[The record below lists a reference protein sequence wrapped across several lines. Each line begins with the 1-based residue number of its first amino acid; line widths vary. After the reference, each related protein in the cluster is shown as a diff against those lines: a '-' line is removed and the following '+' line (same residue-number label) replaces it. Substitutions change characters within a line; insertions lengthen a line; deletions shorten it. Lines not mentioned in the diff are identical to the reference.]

1 MVYLYCEKVKGDT
14 SSCND
19 LLYISIPTQ
28 RHFDKQSR
36 CFCFI
41 KRNERQGDERTNTKI
56 LQNESMEVKT
66 RRDIET

>member
-28 RHFDKQSR
+28 KHFEE
-36 CFCFI
+36 I
-41 KRNERQGDERTNTKI
+41 KVLLFYK
-56 LQNESMEVKT
+56 KK
-66 RRDIET
+66 

>member
-28 RHFDKQSR
+28 KHFEEIKV
-36 CFCFI
+36 FCFI
-41 KRNERQGDERTNTKI
+41 KRNERQGDKRTNTKI
-56 LQNESMEVKT
+56 LQNKSMEVKT
-66 RRDIET
+66 RRNIET